1 MTNVVKFPDS
11 LDRMIKRL
19 NFGQADWDA
28 LAAYGENGE
37 TRREELR
44 PFSVGQLRHFW
55 DNIGDNSF
63 YEGPEGMFD
72 CADIH
77 AVMNEKGDGI
87 YCAV

>member
-1 MTNVVKFPDS
+1 MTNVVKFPHP
-11 LDRMIKRL
+11 LVTALKRA
-19 NFGQADWDA
+19 GIGPAEWAA

-37 TRREELR
+37 ARREELR
-44 PFSVGQLRHFW
+44 PFSVDQLRYFW

-77 AVMNEKGDGI
+77 AVMNEKGDGY